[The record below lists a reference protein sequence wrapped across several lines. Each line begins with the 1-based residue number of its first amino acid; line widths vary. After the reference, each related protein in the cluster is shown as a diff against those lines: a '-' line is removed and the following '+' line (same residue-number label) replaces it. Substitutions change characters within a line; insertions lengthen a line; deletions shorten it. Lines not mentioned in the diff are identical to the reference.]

1 MDYMKLSK
9 LWLFLLPLL
18 FAGNVYSQKIT
29 NPLPARNLHVA
40 DSVSGTDS
48 VPAAYS
54 FEAKLKNLVI
64 VRLKYQTDIL
74 EGLNEAVKQH
84 QIKNAVILSGIGSVY
99 QYHVHSVDNAKFPS
113 RNVFNLE
120 KKPSDLV
127 SVSGYI
133 IEGRVHAHIGVSDGK
148 TSAGGHLEPET
159 KVFTFCIITI
169 GILEDDISLDRLD
182 DKTWR

>member
-1 MDYMKLSK
+1 MRDNDQ
-9 LWLFLLPLL
+9 
-18 FAGNVYSQKIT
+18 AGI
-29 NPLPARNLHVA
+29 
-40 DSVSGTDS
+40 DSMIQ
-48 VPAAYS
+48 
-54 FEAKLKNLVI
+54 L
-64 VRLKYQTDIL
+64 
-74 EGLNEAVKQH
+74 QH

-99 QYHVHSVDNAKFPS
+99 QYHVHSVDNATFPS

-120 KKPSDLV
+120 EKPADLV

-133 IEGRVHAHIGVSDGK
+133 IEGRVHAHIGVSDSK
-148 TSAGGHLEPET
+148 TAAGGHLEPGT